1 MKALEDLCEVLEG
14 QVKKI
19 SMKGDAISP
28 QELDNAYKA
37 VDIIKDIKT
46 IDAMKKAEE
55 QEMKGGYSQDYSYGS
70 MRRPYF
76 HMYPSYDRGGSYEGG
91 SYEGS
96 YDGSYDDMSRR
107 SYEQGGQSNARR
119 GRDGDNDGRY
129 SEEYS
134 QRRGRDAR
142 TGRYVS
148 RDGGSYEGSYD
159 GYSGH
164 DEQQKEQ
171 MKRQIQEM
179 QQKLNQ
185 M

>member
-14 QVKKI
+14 QIKKI

-37 VDIIKDIKT
+37 VDIIKDIET
-46 IDAMKKAEE
+46 INAMKEAKEE
-55 QEMKGGYSQDYSYGS
+55 QMQGGYSGKDYSYGS

-76 HMYPSYDRGGSYEGG
+76 HMYPRG

-96 YDGSYDDMSRR
+96 YDSYDGSYDMSRDG
-107 SYEQGGQSNARR
+107 YEQGGQSNARR
-119 GRDGDNDGRY
+119 GRDGDGDGRY
-129 SEEYS
+129 SEDYS
-134 QRRGRDAR
+134 GRRGRDAR

-148 RDGGSYEGSYD
+148 RDGGSYDGSYD
-159 GYSGH
+159 YSGH
-164 DEQQKEQ
+164 TEQQKEQ

>member
-14 QVKKI
+14 QIKKI

-37 VDIIKDIKT
+37 VDIIKDIET
-46 IDAMKKAEE
+46 INAMKDAKEE
-55 QEMKGGYSQDYSYGS
+55 QMQGGYSGKDYSYGS

-76 HMYPSYDRGGSYEGG
+76 HMYPSRG

-96 YDGSYDDMSRR
+96 YDSYDGSYDMSRD

-119 GRDGDNDGRY
+119 GRDGDGDGRY
-129 SEEYS
+129 SEDYS
-134 QRRGRDAR
+134 GRRGRDAR

-148 RDGGSYEGSYD
+148 RDGGSYEGGSYE

-164 DEQQKEQ
+164 NEQQKEQ

>member
-1 MKALEDLCEVLEG
+1 MKALHGMRDVLEE
-14 QVKKI
+14 QIKKI

-37 VDIIKDIKT
+37 VDIIKDIDT
-46 IDAMKKAEE
+46 IEAMKEAKE
-55 QEMKGGYSQDYSYGS
+55 QEMQGGYSQDFSYGNS
-70 MRRPYF
+70 RRPYF
-76 HMYPSYDRGGSYEGG
+76 HMYPRGSYEG
-91 SYEGS
+91 EGS
-96 YDGSYDDMSRR
+96 YGSYGSYNDSYDMSRGN
-107 SYEQGGQSNARR
+107 YNDGQSNARR

-129 SEEYS
+129 SEDYS

-148 RDGGSYEGSYD
+148 RDAGSYD
-159 GYSGH
+159 YSGN
-164 DEQQKEQ
+164 EEKEHI
-171 MKRQIQEM
+171 KRQIQEM

>member
-1 MKALEDLCEVLEG
+1 MKALHGMRDVLEE
-14 QVKKI
+14 QIKKI

-37 VDIIKDIKT
+37 VDIIKDIDT
-46 IDAMKKAEE
+46 IEAMKEAKE
-55 QEMKGGYSQDYSYGS
+55 QEMQGGYFQDFSYGNS
-70 MRRPYF
+70 RRPYF
-76 HMYPSYDRGGSYEGG
+76 HMYPRGSYEE
-91 SYEGS
+91 EGS
-96 YDGSYDDMSRR
+96 YGSYNDSYDMSRGN
-107 SYEQGGQSNARR
+107 YNDGQSNARR

-129 SEEYS
+129 SEDYS

-148 RDGGSYEGSYD
+148 RDTGSYD
-159 GYSGH
+159 YSGH
-164 DEQQKEQ
+164 DEKEQ
-171 MKRQIQEM
+171 IKRQIQEM

>member
-1 MKALEDLCEVLEG
+1 MKELYDLKEVLTD

-37 VDIIKDIKT
+37 VDIIKDITT
-46 IDAMKKAEE
+46 IEAMKKAEE
-55 QEMKGGYSQDYSYGS
+55 QERQGGYSQEYSYGT

-76 HMYPSYDRGGSYEGG
+76 HMYPRGSYEGG
-91 SYEGS
+91 SY
-96 YDGSYDDMSRR
+96 DGSYDSYDMSRSYDGR

-119 GRDGDNDGRY
+119 GRDGDSDGRY
-129 SEEYS
+129 SEDYS

-148 RDGGSYEGSYD
+148 RDGGSYDGGSYE
-159 GYSGH
+159 YSGH
-164 DEQQKEQ
+164 DNMNKEQ

>member
-37 VDIIKDIKT
+37 VDIIKDIET
-46 IDAMKKAEE
+46 IKAMKKAEE
-55 QEMKGGYSQDYSYGS
+55 EQERGGYSQAQDYSYGS
-70 MRRPYF
+70 MRKPYF
-76 HMYPSYDRGGSYEGG
+76 HMYPSYDRGGSYEG
-91 SYEGS
+91 S
-96 YDGSYDDMSRR
+96 YDSYDMSRD

-119 GRDGDNDGRY
+119 GRDGDGDGRY
-129 SEEYS
+129 SEDYS
-134 QRRGRDAR
+134 GRRGRDAR

-148 RDGGSYEGSYD
+148 RDGGSYEGGSYE

-164 DEQQKEQ
+164 NEQQKEQ

>member
-1 MKALEDLCEVLEG
+1 MKALHDMKDVLMD

-37 VDIIKDIKT
+37 VDIIKDITT
-46 IDAMKKAEE
+46 IEAMKKAEE
-55 QEMKGGYSQDYSYGS
+55 QEMQGGYSQEYSYGTS
-70 MRRPYF
+70 RRPYF
-76 HMYPSYDRGGSYEGG
+76 HMYPRGSYEGG
-91 SYEGS
+91 SYDGSYRS
-96 YDGSYDDMSRR
+96 YDGSYDSYGSYNDMSHR
-107 SYEQGGQSNARR
+107 SYEQSGQSNARR
-119 GRDGDNDGRY
+119 GRDGDGDGRY
-129 SEEYS
+129 SEDYS
-134 QRRGRDAR
+134 GRRGRDPQ

-148 RDGGSYEGSYD
+148 RDTGSYD
-159 GYSGH
+159 YSGN
-164 DEQQKEQ
+164 DQQKEQ

>member
-37 VDIIKDIKT
+37 VDIIKDIET
-46 IDAMKKAEE
+46 IKAMKKAEE
-55 QEMKGGYSQDYSYGS
+55 EQERGGYSQAQDYSYGS

-76 HMYPSYDRGGSYEGG
+76 HMYPSYDRGGSYEG
-91 SYEGS
+91 S
-96 YDGSYDDMSRR
+96 YDGSYDMSRD

-119 GRDGDNDGRY
+119 GRDGDGDGRY

-148 RDGGSYEGSYD
+148 RDGGSYDGGSYD
-159 GYSGH
+159 NYSGH
-164 DEQQKEQ
+164 NEQQKEQ

>member
-37 VDIIKDIKT
+37 VDIIKDIET
-46 IDAMKKAEE
+46 IKAMKKAEE
-55 QEMKGGYSQDYSYGS
+55 EQERGGYSQAQDYSYGS
-70 MRRPYF
+70 MRKPYF
-76 HMYPSYDRGGSYEGG
+76 HMYPSYDRGGSYEG
-91 SYEGS
+91 S
-96 YDGSYDDMSRR
+96 YDSYDMSRG

-119 GRDGDNDGRY
+119 GRDGDGDGRY

-148 RDGGSYEGSYD
+148 RDGGSYDGGSYD
-159 GYSGH
+159 NYSGH
-164 DEQQKEQ
+164 GEQDKEQ

>member
-1 MKALEDLCEVLEG
+1 MKALEDMCEVLEE

-19 SMKGDAISP
+19 SMKGDSISP

-46 IDAMKKAEE
+46 IEAMKKAEE
-55 QEMKGGYSQDYSYGS
+55 QGMFEGRSYDGGNSMDYSYGS
-70 MRRPYF
+70 MRRPYP
-76 HMYPSYDRGGSYEGG
+76 HMMYPI
-91 SYEGS
+91 
-96 YDGSYDDMSRR
+96 YDGSYDDMGRSRD
-107 SYEQGGQSNARR
+107 ARR
-119 GRDGDNDGRY
+119 GRDADNDGRY
-129 SEEYS
+129 SEDYS
-134 QRRGRDAR
+134 ERRGRDTR

-148 RDGGSYEGSYD
+148 RDEGSYD
-159 GYSGH
+159 YSGH
-164 DEQQKEQ
+164 REQEKEQ

>member
-1 MKALEDLCEVLEG
+1 MKALEDMKEVLEG
-14 QVKKI
+14 QIKKI

-37 VDIIKDIKT
+37 VDIIKDIAT
-46 IDAMKKAEE
+46 IEAMQEAREE
-55 QEMKGGYSQDYSYGS
+55 QMQGGYSGRDYSYGS

-76 HMYPSYDRGGSYEGG
+76 HMYPRSYEDSYDSYNGSYN
-91 SYEGS
+91 
-96 YDGSYDDMSRR
+96 MSRD

-119 GRDGDNDGRY
+119 GRDGDGDGRY
-129 SEEYS
+129 SEDYS
-134 QRRGRDAR
+134 GRRGRDAR

-148 RDGGSYEGSYD
+148 RDDGSYD
-159 GYSGH
+159 YSGH
-164 DEQQKEQ
+164 TEQQKEQ

>member
-14 QVKKI
+14 QIKKI

-37 VDIIKDIKT
+37 VDIIKDIET
-46 IDAMKKAEE
+46 INAMKDAKEE
-55 QEMKGGYSQDYSYGS
+55 QMQGGYSGKDYSYGS

-76 HMYPSYDRGGSYEGG
+76 HMYPSRG

-96 YDGSYDDMSRR
+96 YDSYDGSYDMSRD

-119 GRDGDNDGRY
+119 GRDGDGDGRY
-129 SEEYS
+129 SEDYS
-134 QRRGRDAR
+134 GRRGRDAR

-148 RDGGSYEGSYD
+148 RDGGSYEGVSYE

-164 DEQQKEQ
+164 NEQQKEQ